1 MVNIGR
7 ISIVAAMIL
16 AMIVAPFMGIDKK
29 GGFQYIQ
36 EYTGFVSPGV
46 FAMFFLGFFWKK
58 TSSNAALFATIGG
71 FVLSI
76 IFKFMPNYVDLSWL
90 ASSGY
95 AVANASG
102 VFEIPFLDRMGI
114 VFLICLVGMYFIS
127 MNDIRKGVQTNGLE
141 VDRSMFKLH
150 PAFVVGVLI
159 LFGIIAALYTIL
171 W

>member
-1 MVNIGR
+1 MVAFVI
-7 ISIVAAMIL
+7 AA
-16 AMIVAPFMGIDKK
+16 IVAPALGTLDQA
-29 GGFQYIQ
+29 FQFIQ

-46 FAMFFLGFFWKK
+46 LAIFFFGVFWKK
-58 TSSNAALFATIGG
+58 ATSNAALTAAVLTIP
-71 FVLSI
+71 LSTAL
-76 IFKFMPNYVDLSWL
+76 KFGMPNL
-90 ASSGY
+90 
-95 AVANASG
+95 
-102 VFEIPFLDRMGI
+102 PFLDRMGI